1 MLRTLIIIFFFTT
14 VCLNA
19 QLTTNNSRTPSDLV
33 QNILVGKGVTVS
45 NVTYTGDLRALG
57 EFNGSQSNIGLL
69 QGFMLSTGS
78 VIEGV
83 DDMGNRVGPIGPND
97 KKKIGL
103 LPLGTSGDSDLDNL
117 IDGSTYDAAVLEF
130 DFIPQGDTVEF
141 QYVFASDEY
150 PEYIFNFN
158 DVFAFFISGPGISGG
173 VQNLAVVPGTSNPVT
188 INTINESTNSTL
200 YIPNGTGKEGE
211 SQYSNPKVVQFDG
224 FTVPLTAI
232 SKVVPCQTYH
242 LKLAVADVL
251 DAAVST
257 AVFLKGGS
265 LSSSPRFIPNQNS
278 SVDVGTENLLPEGCS
293 DGILELE
300 RVDKLWTAFNLNYR
314 IYGTA
319 QNGID
324 YNTLNGTV
332 SFPPNVSKTTL
343 DIKPISDGISESNE
357 TVILRF
363 PNPYVCETDSVD
375 YTFTIS
381 DLSTMS
387 SAPDTVKSV
396 CPGNTVTINSNFNGG
411 YSPYTYLWSNGT
423 KDVSTS
429 VAPLLSTD
437 YEFSVTDV
445 CGSNTSNNLRVEVPA
460 LAPLK
465 LTMIPKDTSVI
476 CRGVGVNLKSMVSG
490 GAYPYE
496 YLWST
501 GEVSKDIS
509 SQIMETKTYNLNV
522 TDACGN
528 AQNGSSHVKLD
539 YPELNVSIDQDTV
552 VCPGDSVMFVASVAG
567 GHGIYTFAWEN
578 GDVSPNSIFSS
589 LSSRTVSV
597 SVRDSCGII
606 PSVDSVDLII
616 QKPEANY
623 IINSPSLETDAVIYF
638 IDDSDGNIVSYDWDF
653 GNGEFSNV
661 YNPNTIYEYD
671 SIYSV
676 SLKVTDNRGCSDSI
690 KNDLKLTTSAYLWI
704 PNAFSPN
711 IYKDDINSK
720 FLPKGKGI
728 KKFKISIFNRWG
740 RVVFSSFDINDGWDG
755 TFISGKLA
763 PTGTYIYKISVTGI
777 SGKEFERIGSVILYR

>member
-1 MLRTLIIIFFFTT
+1 MLRTLVIIFFFTT
-14 VCLNA
+14 ICLNA

-45 NVTYTGDLRALG
+45 NVTYTGDLKALG

-83 DDMGNRVGPIGPND
+83 DAMGDRVGPIGPND
-97 KKKIGL
+97 KKNIGGF
-103 LPLGTSGDSDLDNL
+103 PLGTSGDSDLENL
-117 IDGSTYDAAVLEF
+117 VPYLTYDASVIEF

-150 PEYIFNFN
+150 EWFEFTNFN

-173 VQNLAVVPGTSNPVT
+173 VQNLAVVPGTSSP
-188 INTINESTNSTL
+188 INISNINKSTNSSL
-200 YIPNGTGKEGE
+200 YNFNGNGTSGP
-211 SQYSNPKVVQFDG
+211 QFTDPKVVQFNG

-232 SKVVPCQTYH
+232 SKVIPCQKYH
-242 LKLAVADVL
+242 LKLAIADVS

-278 SVDVGTENLLPEGCS
+278 SVDVGTKNLLPEGCS
-293 DGILELE
+293 DGILELS

-332 SFPPNVSKTTL
+332 FFPPNVSKTTL
-343 DIKPISDGISESNE
+343 DIIPISDGISESDE

-363 PNPYVCETDSVD
+363 PNPYVCEIDSVD
-375 YTFTIS
+375 YTYTIS

-396 CPGNTVTINSNFNGG
+396 CPGNQITINSNFNGG
-411 YSPYTYLWSNGT
+411 YSPYTYLWSNGA

-429 VAPLLSTD
+429 VAPITSTD
-437 YEFSVTDV
+437 YGFSVTDV
-445 CGSNTSNNLRVEVPA
+445 CGSNTSNNLRVEVPV
-460 LAPLK
+460 LAPLT
-465 LTMIPKDTSVI
+465 LTMTPKDTAVI
-476 CRGVGVNLKSMVSG
+476 CLGVGVNLKSMVSG
-490 GAYPYE
+490 GSYPYE

-509 SQIMETKTYNLNV
+509 PQILETKTYNLNV

-528 AQNGSSHVKLD
+528 VQNGSSYVKLD

-552 VCPGDSVMFVASVAG
+552 VCPGDSVMFIASAAG
-567 GHGIYTFAWEN
+567 GHGIYTFVWEN
-578 GDVSPNSIFSS
+578 GDVSQNSTFSS

-616 QKPEANY
+616 QKPKANY

-638 IDDSDGNIVSYDWDF
+638 IDDSDGNIESYDWDF

-676 SLKVTDNRGCSDSI
+676 RLKVTDNKGCSDSI
-690 KNDLKLTTSAYLWI
+690 KNDLKLTTSIYLWV

-740 RVVFSSFDINDGWDG
+740 TVVFSSFDINEGWDG
-755 TFISGKLA
+755 TFISGKSA

-777 SGKEFERIGSVILYR
+777 SGKEFEKVGSVILYR

>member
-1 MLRTLIIIFFFTT
+1 MLRTLVIIFFFAT

-343 DIKPISDGISESNE
+343 DIKPISDGISEGNE

-445 CGSNTSNNLRVEVPA
+445 CGSNTSNNLRVEVPV

-490 GAYPYE
+490 GAYPYD

-509 SQIMETKTYNLNV
+509 SQILETKTYNLNV

-578 GDVSPNSIFSS
+578 GDVSQNSIFSS

-623 IINSPSLETDAVIYF
+623 IINSPSLETETVIYF

-653 GNGEFSNV
+653 GNGEFSNI
-661 YNPNTIYEYD
+661 YNPNTIYQYD
-671 SIYSV
+671 STYSV

-711 IYKDDINSK
+711 IYKDDVNSK

-740 RVVFSSFDINDGWDG
+740 TVVFSSFDINEGWDG
-755 TFISGKLA
+755 TFISGKSA

-777 SGKEFERIGSVILYR
+777 SGKEFEKVGSVILYR

>member
-1 MLRTLIIIFFFTT
+1 MLRTLVIIFFFTT
-14 VCLNA
+14 ICLNA

-57 EFNGSQSNIGLL
+57 EFNGSQSNIGFLK
-69 QGFMLSTGS
+69 GIILSTGS
-78 VIEGV
+78 VL
-83 DDMGNRVGPIGPND
+83 DHLDMHGNQNGPVGPNNNKQASTKLKTD
-97 KKKIGL
+97 
-103 LPLGTSGDSDLDNL
+103 GDVDLSNL
-117 IDGSTYDAAVLEF
+117 IGENTADAAILEF

-141 QYVFASDEY
+141 QYVFASEEY
-150 PEYIFNFN
+150 EYYEFTKFN
-158 DVFAFFISGPGISGG
+158 DVFAFYISGPGISG
-173 VQNLAVVPGTSNPVT
+173 VQNLAVVPGSSNP
-188 INTINESTNSTL
+188 INISNINGTTNSSL
-200 YIPNGTGKEGE
+200 YNFNGNGTSGP
-211 SQYSNPKVVQFDG
+211 QFTDPKAVNFNG

-232 SKVVPCQTYH
+232 SKVIPCKTYH
-242 LKLAVADVL
+242 LKMAVADVY
-251 DAAVST
+251 DDGFDT
-257 AVFLKGGS
+257 GVFLNGGS

-278 SVDVGTENLLPEGCS
+278 SVDVGTKNLLPEGCS
-293 DGILELE
+293 DGILELS

-396 CPGNTVTINSNFNGG
+396 CPGNQITINSNFNGG
-411 YSPYTYLWSNGT
+411 YSPYTYLWSNGS

-429 VAPLLSTD
+429 VAPIKSTD
-437 YEFSVTDV
+437 YGFSVTDV
-445 CGSNTSNNLRVEVPA
+445 CGSNTSNNLRVEVPV
-460 LAPLK
+460 LAPLT
-465 LTMIPKDTSVI
+465 LTMTPKDTAVI
-476 CRGVGVNLKSMVSG
+476 CLGVGVNLKSMVSG
-490 GAYPYE
+490 GSYPYE

-509 SQIMETKTYNLNV
+509 PQILETKTYNLNV

-528 AQNGSSHVKLD
+528 VQNGSSYVQLD

-552 VCPGDSVMFVASVAG
+552 VCPGDSVMFIASAAG
-567 GHGIYTFAWEN
+567 GHGIYTFVWEN
-578 GDVSPNSIFSS
+578 GDVSQNSTFSS

-616 QKPEANY
+616 QKPKANY

-638 IDDSDGNIVSYDWDF
+638 IDDSDGNIESYDWDF

-676 SLKVTDNRGCSDSI
+676 RLKVTDNKGCSDSI
-690 KNDLKLTTSAYLWI
+690 KNDLKLTTSIYLWV

-740 RVVFSSFDINDGWDG
+740 TVVFSSFDINEGWDG
-755 TFISGKLA
+755 TFISGKSA

-777 SGKEFERIGSVILYR
+777 SGKEFEKVGSVILYR